1 MKTRERILL
10 TALTLFNKHGENA
23 VTSVDI
29 ALELDISPGN
39 LYYHFKGKESM
50 VVALMR
56 MHEKHIQR
64 VLVADKLDALNAE
77 DVMYYFYLLI
87 DSLHVF
93 RFFYRSPADL
103 AEKYPSIARQRTAIL
118 RSIQRQLT
126 LLFTQLEKR
135 ALFSASATDRA
146 LLVELLSL
154 VIFQSCQFDELNSH
168 MDETSQR
175 YHALSLI
182 MVSLLPRLAISEQQR
197 DIIRQALDSHAYTN
211 MSQVKTNEL
220 SEERDYIWGKH

>member
-197 DIIRQALDSHAYTN
+197 DIIHQALDSHAYTN

-220 SEERDYIWGKH
+220 FE

>member
-103 AEKYPSIARQRTAIL
+103 AEKYPSIAKQRTAIL
-118 RSIQRQLT
+118 RSIQRQLA

-220 SEERDYIWGKH
+220 SE

>member
-220 SEERDYIWGKH
+220 FE

>member
-87 DSLHVF
+87 
-93 RFFYRSPADL
+93 
-103 AEKYPSIARQRTAIL
+103 
-118 RSIQRQLT
+118 
-126 LLFTQLEKR
+126 
-135 ALFSASATDRA
+135 
-146 LLVELLSL
+146 
-154 VIFQSCQFDELNSH
+154 VIFIN
-168 MDETSQR
+168 
-175 YHALSLI
+175 
-182 MVSLLPRLAISEQQR
+182 
-197 DIIRQALDSHAYTN
+197 IIP
-211 MSQVKTNEL
+211 
-220 SEERDYIWGKH
+220 

>member
-118 RSIQRQLT
+118 RSNQRQLT

-220 SEERDYIWGKH
+220 FE

>member
-1 MKTRERILL
+1 MKTRDRILL

-103 AEKYPSIARQRTAIL
+103 AEKYPSIAKQRTAIL
-118 RSIQRQLT
+118 RSIQRQLA

-197 DIIRQALDSHAYTN
+197 DIIHQALDSHAYTN

-220 SEERDYIWGKH
+220 SE

>member
-1 MKTRERILL
+1 
-10 TALTLFNKHGENA
+10 
-23 VTSVDI
+23 
-29 ALELDISPGN
+29 
-39 LYYHFKGKESM
+39 M

-103 AEKYPSIARQRTAIL
+103 AEKYPSIAKQRTAIL
-118 RSIQRQLT
+118 RSIQRQLA

-197 DIIRQALDSHAYTN
+197 DIIHQALDSHAYTN

-220 SEERDYIWGKH
+220 FE

>member
-1 MKTRERILL
+1 MKTRDRILL

-197 DIIRQALDSHAYTN
+197 DIIHQALDSHAYTN

-220 SEERDYIWGKH
+220 FE

>member
-10 TALTLFNKHGENA
+10 TPLTLFNKHGENA

-197 DIIRQALDSHAYTN
+197 DIIHQALDSHAYTN

-220 SEERDYIWGKH
+220 FE

>member
-211 MSQVKTNEL
+211 MSPSPLRPVN
-220 SEERDYIWGKH
+220 

>member
-103 AEKYPSIARQRTAIL
+103 AEKYPSIAKQRTAIL
-118 RSIQRQLT
+118 RSIQRQLA

-220 SEERDYIWGKH
+220 FE

>member
-1 MKTRERILL
+1 
-10 TALTLFNKHGENA
+10 
-23 VTSVDI
+23 
-29 ALELDISPGN
+29 
-39 LYYHFKGKESM
+39 
-50 VVALMR
+50 
-56 MHEKHIQR
+56 
-64 VLVADKLDALNAE
+64 VADKLDALNAE

-220 SEERDYIWGKH
+220 SE

>member
-1 MKTRERILL
+1 MKTRDRILL

-103 AEKYPSIARQRTAIL
+103 AEKYPSIAKQRTAIL

-197 DIIRQALDSHAYTN
+197 DIIHQALDSHAYTN

-220 SEERDYIWGKH
+220 FE

>member
-103 AEKYPSIARQRTAIL
+103 AEKYPSIARQCTAIL

-220 SEERDYIWGKH
+220 SE

>member
-1 MKTRERILL
+1 MKTRDRILL

-220 SEERDYIWGKH
+220 SE

>member
-182 MVSLLPRLAISEQQR
+182 MVSLLPRLATSEPQR

-220 SEERDYIWGKH
+220 SE

>member
-23 VTSVDI
+23 ITSVDI

-220 SEERDYIWGKH
+220 FE

>member
-77 DVMYYFYLLI
+77 EGMYYFYLLI

-220 SEERDYIWGKH
+220 SE

>member
-103 AEKYPSIARQRTAIL
+103 AEKYPSIAKQRTAIL

-182 MVSLLPRLAISEQQR
+182 MVSLLPRLAISDQQR

-220 SEERDYIWGKH
+220 FE

>member
-182 MVSLLPRLAISEQQR
+182 MVSLLPRLAISKQQR

-220 SEERDYIWGKH
+220 FE

>member
-1 MKTRERILL
+1 MKTRDRILL

-103 AEKYPSIARQRTAIL
+103 AEKYPSIAKQRTAIL
-118 RSIQRQLT
+118 RSIQRQLA

-197 DIIRQALDSHAYTN
+197 DIIHQALDSHAYTN

-220 SEERDYIWGKH
+220 FE

>member
-56 MHEKHIQR
+56 M
-64 VLVADKLDALNAE
+64 ADKLDALNAE

-220 SEERDYIWGKH
+220 FE

>member
-64 VLVADKLDALNAE
+64 VLVAVKLDALNAE

-220 SEERDYIWGKH
+220 SE

>member
-118 RSIQRQLT
+118 RSIQRLLT

-220 SEERDYIWGKH
+220 SE

>member
-182 MVSLLPRLAISEQQR
+182 MVSLLPRLAISDQQR

-220 SEERDYIWGKH
+220 FE

>member
-10 TALTLFNKHGENA
+10 TALTLLNKHGENA

-103 AEKYPSIARQRTAIL
+103 AEKYPSIARQCTAIL

-220 SEERDYIWGKH
+220 SE